1 MLLIEEIAM
10 GKRRKRQESESADHV
25 ESGSSL
31 ASASGF
37 KITSGLD
44 VVLLVLAG
52 IGILLTSYLTYVA
65 LFEAHS
71 AFCSEG
77 SGCDLVQASRWAT
90 LLGIPM
96 AFWGWL
102 TYVMLAYVIWRAKR
116 KPGSWTM
123 VVFVAVCGFAISAYL
138 TTVSV
143 LEIEATCP
151 YCLASFAIMTTI
163 TILALVRQPPNWS
176 TSLKEALVIAALLV
190 GGLHLHYSGVFDA
203 AAGPEDPQLQALAIH
218 LADKGVKFYGAYWCP
233 RCQQQKAVFEASA
246 KRLPY
251 VECSSGGRG
260 SALTKACA
268 AENVKSYP
276 TWIIG
281 ERRLTGLQTP
291 RSLAAATGFDWK
303 E

>member
-1 MLLIEEIAM
+1 M
-10 GKRRKRQESESADHV
+10 GKRNKRQSGDRSKPLAKPADTPAPHNPQGM
-25 ESGSSL
+25 SMLTMTLL
-31 ASASGF
+31 ALA
-37 KITSGLD
+37 
-44 VVLLVLAG
+44 VAG
-52 IGILLTSYLTYVA
+52 IVLTSYLTYVA
-65 LFEAHS
+65 WFEDHP
-71 AFCSEG
+71 AFCAEG

-90 LLGIPM
+90 LMGLPM

-102 TYVMLAYVIWRAKR
+102 TYVILAYAIWRTTVKS
-116 KPGSWTM
+116 KSWT
-123 VVFVAVCGFAISAYL
+123 FVLFGSVCGFAISAYL
-138 TTVSV
+138 TIISV
-143 LEIEATCP
+143 FEIEATCH

-163 TILALVRQPPNWS
+163 MILTLVRQPPEWP
-176 TSLKEALVIAALLV
+176 TSLKEAVVISAVLV

-218 LADKGVKFYGAYWCP
+218 LVDKGMKFYGAYWCP
-233 RCQQQKAVFEASA
+233 RCQEQKAVFEASGQ
-246 KRLPY
+246 RLPY

-268 AENVKSYP
+268 AAKIKSYP

-291 RSLAAATGFDWK
+291 QSLAAATGFAWK

>member
-1 MLLIEEIAM
+1 M
-10 GKRRKRQESESADHV
+10 GKRNKRQQ
-25 ESGSSL
+25 SGSAENIQGDSSSV
-31 ASASGF
+31 SAGNP
-37 KITSGLD
+37 KIPAVLEM
-44 VVLLVLAG
+44 VLLVLAG

-65 LFEAHS
+65 WFEVHP
-71 AFCSEG
+71 AFCLEG

-90 LLGIPM
+90 LLGMPM

-102 TYVMLAYVIWRAKR
+102 TYMFLTYSIWRAKQ
-116 KPGSWTM
+116 KPGSWII
-123 VVFVAVCGFAISAYL
+123 VVYLAVCGFAISAYL
-138 TTVSV
+138 TVVSV
-143 LEIEATCP
+143 MEIEATCP

-163 TILALVRQPPNWS
+163 MILALVRQPPNWS
-176 TSLKEALVIAALLV
+176 TSFKEALVISVLLV

-218 LADKGVKFYGAYWCP
+218 LANKGVKFYGAYWCP
-233 RCQQQKAVFEASA
+233 RCQEQKAVFEASA

-268 AENVKSYP
+268 TAKVKSYP
-276 TWIIG
+276 TWTIG
-281 ERRLTGLQTP
+281 EHRLTGLQTP
-291 RSLAAATGFDWK
+291 RALAAATGFDWK